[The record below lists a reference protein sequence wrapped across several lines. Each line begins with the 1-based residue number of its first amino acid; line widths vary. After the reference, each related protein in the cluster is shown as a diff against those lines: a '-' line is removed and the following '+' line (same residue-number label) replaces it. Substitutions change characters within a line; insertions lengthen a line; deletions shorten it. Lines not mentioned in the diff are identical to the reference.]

1 MFEVEWRPEAQNDLT
16 EAWIAADGP
25 GRQAITQA
33 VQRIDRSLE
42 RNPLDT
48 GEGRAGND
56 RIHFERPLVVL
67 FEVLEAQQQVK
78 VLRMW
83 TTGSRR

>member
-33 VQRIDRSLE
+33 VQRID
-42 RNPLDT
+42 
-48 GEGRAGND
+48 
-56 RIHFERPLVVL
+56 
-67 FEVLEAQQQVK
+67 
-78 VLRMW
+78 
-83 TTGSRR
+83 